1 MCAKEI
7 PCWVCIGKER
17 LINSGFPRLQD
28 MFRSVFLFMREA
40 RNLGSMFEQK
50 VKVYGSAVM
59 KELILKVKCF
69 SSNWLAASSHGLSG
83 NSDAYKVAPAG
94 TLDSVPKG
102 GDTSSLQVF
111 SRMASHG
118 DLSYM
123 GKAKCLV
130 HRSHIERVSTRTW
143 ILRSKRGGSCK
154 PTPQTAL
161 CTVHS
166 EGNGECSALSHK

>member
-1 MCAKEI
+1 MCKGNTLLGLYRKRKIDQFRFSPFARYVQ
-7 PCWVCIGKER
+7 VCFLVYER
-17 LINSGFPRLQD
+17 SQKSG
-28 MFRSVFLFMREA
+28 
-40 RNLGSMFEQK
+40 
-50 VKVYGSAVM
+50 VYGSAVM

-94 TLDSVPKG
+94 TLDTVPKG

-111 SRMASHG
+111 SRTASHG

-130 HRSHIERVSTRTW
+130 HRSHIES
-143 ILRSKRGGSCK
+143 
-154 PTPQTAL
+154 
-161 CTVHS
+161 VHPDVDPKVQ
-166 EGNGECSALSHK
+166 AWWQL